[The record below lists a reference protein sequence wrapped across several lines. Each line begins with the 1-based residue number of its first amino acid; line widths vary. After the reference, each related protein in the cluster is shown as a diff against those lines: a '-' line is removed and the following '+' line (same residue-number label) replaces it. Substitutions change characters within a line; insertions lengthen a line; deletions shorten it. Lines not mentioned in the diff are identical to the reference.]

1 MVDDFGQF
9 LQNGVEVVSF
19 VCAESSWY
27 VFPNSESWINSST
40 LFPHFSYNSY
50 GFNKQPASDIIETK
64 LQTSLRKP
72 LARATKSDAVHKRR
86 IVNFCDV
93 SKVLQFLHP
102 ILHIVVNPNLRVL
115 QHRP

>member
-40 LFPHFSYNSY
+40 LFPHFSYNSH

-64 LQTSLRKP
+64 PHTSLRKP

-86 IVNFCDV
+86 IVNFCNV
-93 SKVLQFLHP
+93 AKVLHFFTRFLFALLLSLP
-102 ILHIVVNPNLRVL
+102 ALA
-115 QHRP
+115 